1 MNKTYRI
8 IILFFLSIIF
18 ISCKDKT
25 FENLVFE
32 NAVFNYDGL
41 EKEIV
46 VKNVPEGAEVEYRPN
61 NKYTEVGIY
70 EVYAYIDVC
79 DNSESLFE
87 IFKERANELKDEH
100 NINVY

>member
-1 MNKTYRI
+1 MI
-8 IILFFLSIIF
+8 FFLSIIF

-32 NAVFNYDGL
+32 NIAFIYDGL

-46 VKNVPEGAEVEYRPN
+46 VKNAPEGAVVEYRPN

-87 IFKERANELKDEH
+87 IFKERANELKD
-100 NINVY
+100 